1 MIISVRY
8 ESRRS
13 EVWQWYWR
21 TWRRS
26 LWRFHLAIF
35 LLISSTATSLMYG
48 KVPSTVAGYILII
61 AIGLIPLIGF
71 ALWPM
76 IKFKPQTRTLT
87 VNESGIETSIGDK
100 NVKVGWD
107 EFTYFKREASLIVIQ
122 RRNLNSFLV
131 PSRAFKTENDEEE
144 FQSFVSKKI
153 NESGVSRPN

>member
-1 MIISVRY
+1 
-8 ESRRS
+8 
-13 EVWQWYWR
+13 
-21 TWRRS
+21 
-26 LWRFHLAIF
+26 
-35 LLISSTATSLMYG
+35 MYG
-48 KVPSTVAGYILII
+48 KLPSTIAGYILII

-87 VNESGIETSIGDK
+87 VNESGIETSVGDK
-100 NVKVGWD
+100 KGKVSWN
-107 EFTYFKREASLIVIQ
+107 EFIYFKREPGLIVLQ

-153 NESGVSRPN
+153 NESGV